1 MTFPFMRFATLL
13 QMLYHDA
20 GLTNVARKRVKRSDI
35 EIFPLL
41 KIDIGRRSE
50 GPSSAPNALVVPL
63 FSLLRAIVFV
73 FVPVSIAKN

>member
-1 MTFPFMRFATLL
+1 M
-13 QMLYHDA
+13 
-20 GLTNVARKRVKRSDI
+20 SDI

-50 GPSSAPNALVVPL
+50 GSSSAPNALVVPL

-73 FVPVSIAKN
+73 FVPVSIARNL